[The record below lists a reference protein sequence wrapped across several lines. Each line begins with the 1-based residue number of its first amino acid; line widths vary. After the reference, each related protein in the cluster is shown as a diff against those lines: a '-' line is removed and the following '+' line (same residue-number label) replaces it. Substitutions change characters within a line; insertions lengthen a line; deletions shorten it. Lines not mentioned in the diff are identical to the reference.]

1 MNFQGWE
8 WIILLVALLLLFGAK
23 KLPELARSLGAS
35 SKEFKKGLEDGA
47 RDAETTTDKVA
58 EATDK
63 VAEVTDKVAEVD
75 TSPDD
80 S

>member
-35 SKEFKKGLEDGA
+35 SREFKKGLEDGA
-47 RDAETTTDKVA
+47 KDVDADK
-58 EATDK
+58 ATG
-63 VAEVTDKVAEVD
+63 VD
-75 TSPDD
+75 TSAEE

>member
-47 RDAETTTDKVA
+47 RDEDGEKVA
-58 EATDK
+58 EADATT
-63 VAEVTDKVAEVD
+63 E
-75 TSPDD
+75 D

>member
-47 RDAETTTDKVA
+47 RDGDAEKVA
-58 EATDK
+58 EADAST
-63 VAEVTDKVAEVD
+63 E
-75 TSPDD
+75 D